1 MKKPIVIALAL
12 LTQAFGMHGQQASF
26 PLENARWC
34 YAGYGDQGQNLGTD
48 CFAPDSLL
56 TVSGKTYARIAYKEY
71 PYALMDT
78 LLYREE
84 NNRFF
89 VWPQDS
95 AQEILVYDFNLV
107 VGDTFAINWAWA
119 LGPTPDTLVV
129 REVDSITTLDGVV
142 RKRMRLEYQG
152 LWGEWIAGMGEA
164 RSVFCKPAYI
174 VSVSGGYS
182 FECFAVN
189 VQLVYPD
196 WGPGATCPLIS
207 AIGDPPQ
214 ISGITV
220 YPNPASDALHV
231 QSMDTPVRMV
241 ELFCA
246 RGERV
251 QVWTAAAT
259 LVRVP
264 LPEHLTSGTYW
275 VRVTTQ
281 DGVQTLPMLVQ
292 R

>member
-1 MKKPIVIALAL
+1 MKKTTVIALAL
-12 LTQAFGMHGQQASF
+12 LTQAFGMHGQQTSI

-56 TVSGKTYARIAYKEY
+56 TVSGKTYARIAYKEH

-107 VGDTFAINWAWA
+107 VGDTFTVNWAWA
-119 LGPTPDTLVV
+119 LGPAPDTLVV

-152 LWGEWIAGMGEA
+152 LGGEWIAGIGEA

-189 VQLVYPD
+189 AQLVYPD
-196 WGPGATCPLIS
+196 LGPGATCPLIS
-207 AIGDPPQ
+207 AVGDPPQ
-214 ISGITV
+214 RPDITV
-220 YPNPASDALHV
+220 YPNPVSDALYV

-241 ELFCA
+241 ELFSA
-246 RGERV
+246 RGTRV
-251 QVWTAAAT
+251 HVWTSAT
-259 LVRVP
+259 ALVHLP
-264 LPEHLTSGTYW
+264 LPERLMCGTYW

-281 DGVQTLPMLVQ
+281 YGVQTLPVVVQ